1 MGLLHD
7 LSRFLGVL
15 GSDNSNLYS
24 LVARN
29 SQTAREGGSSGRKS
43 NRCSNSSISCVR
55 LIPLIFG
62 GRA

>member
-24 LVARN
+24 LVVCQ
-29 SQTAREGGSSGRKS
+29 S
-43 NRCSNSSISCVR
+43 
-55 LIPLIFG
+55 LILG
-62 GRA
+62 